1 LVKERGEGLLN
12 TNDRSNRSN
21 DRDGKKRKRKKD
33 PTISPIKRV
42 MYIIFWLT
50 ILIMSG
56 GLIISQ
62 ASQYNEL
69 RRELVAVQT
78 DIEHELFIYE
88 DLQLRLTLFDSDAYI
103 VMLARERLGMIFPGQ
118 IVFRNLAY

>member
-1 LVKERGEGLLN
+1 
-12 TNDRSNRSN
+12 
-21 DRDGKKRKRKKD
+21 
-33 PTISPIKRV
+33 